1 MTLLSVPLKVEIGII
16 FLKTIWQYIF
26 KDLKVVI
33 PFDLVIPPLEIS
45 IYLLGNYLGKKK
57 KDWAEIV
64 VISE

>member
-57 KDWAEIV
+57 KIGQK
-64 VISE
+64 